1 MFFQQRRKRYE
12 EQIIALLQEKGETSG
27 FQINKITGIQ
37 LSIMRIILNDMEEDK
52 RIISRWG
59 AATVERG
66 WYKQRLYSITP
77 VEKDVS
83 LVYVEVLDIAH
94 MSLGKA
100 NVEGVS
106 WLVSVN
112 ENNNLS
118 FRNVAPLSITMTVIG
133 KPAYAV
139 VKGATHVFTIKPFM
153 LNMKDDRHMRAGELV
168 LFEAGKLTL
177 EVM

>member
-27 FQINKITGIQ
+27 FQINKITGIRCVT
-37 LSIMRIILNDMEEDK
+37 MYVILNDMEYNK

-59 AATVERG
+59 IAMAESG
-66 WYKQRLYSITP
+66 WRPRLYSIVP

-83 LVYVEVLDIAH
+83 LVYVEILDIAH

-100 NVEGVS
+100 NIEGIS

-118 FRNVAPLSITMTVIG
+118 FRNVTPLSVTMTVIG